1 MSLVDDSRVAGRGG
15 GGGGGGWW
23 GRVDDEHVFS
33 CEQLLIIK
41 LFPVCY

>member
-1 MSLVDDSRVAGRGG
+1 MLRGGGRGG
-15 GGGGGGWW
+15 GVGGGWW